1 MKTENLIKNNILAIP
16 VGDFL
21 HKDMSAAYMIYAPF
35 AGIEF
40 IADADYVMR
49 LDTGIGRQCGISDEQ
64 DDIISQLLGTPE
76 TKKSSVLKNALE
88 DSNVLYVIPNYK
100 CNFSCSYCYAAAG
113 RSSKEIEAEDVQ
125 NTVSFFIE
133 RKEPT
138 DESPLRIVFIG
149 GGEPMLS
156 WSIVYKIIVNAQ
168 KTASK
173 LNKKIAFTI
182 ITNGSILT
190 DSMLQFIKQYDIRI
204 NVSFEILK
212 EIQNSQRGSY
222 DVVVQN
228 IHKLLKNA
236 VKVNLRA
243 TITDLNVA
251 LMPQMIEETAAK
263 FPGVKSVFFE
273 TVSLPQNDSAAKMH
287 QFLDDYYKWFK
298 LADECAEKNNL
309 TLFNSQLV
317 ALDHISE
324 NFCSGLITLTPERTF
339 TLCPCF
345 SSPNEKYYE
354 QNTIGYIRNG
364 GIDIAEEKYQDIL
377 NQHSCKKT
385 KCRTCFAKYN
395 CGGGCIYRNL
405 IYSEETK
412 KVICQHT
419 REYMRYFLFKR
430 ICKNYRAQ
438 TNRDMISDLLEK
450 L

>member
-1 MKTENLIKNNILAIP
+1 MKAENLIKNNIFAIP

-21 HKDMSAAYMIYAPF
+21 RKDMNEAYMIYAPL

-40 IADADYVMR
+40 IADADYVIR
-49 LDTGIGRQCGISDEQ
+49 LDAGIGRECDISDDQ
-64 DDIISQLLGTPE
+64 DEIIFQLLGTPE
-76 TKKSSVLKNALE
+76 RKISSVLKNAFE
-88 DSNVLYVIPNYK
+88 NSNVLYVIPNYK

-113 RSSKEIEAEDVQ
+113 RSSKEIDAEDVQ
-125 NTVSFFIE
+125 NTVSLFIE
-133 RKEPT
+133 KKEPT

-156 WSIVYKIIVNAQ
+156 WSVVHKTITNA
-168 KTASK
+168 KETASK
-173 LNKKIAFTI
+173 FNKKIAFAI

-190 DSMLQFIKQYDIRI
+190 DSMLQFIRQYDIRI

-243 TITDLNVA
+243 TITELNVA
-251 LMPQMIEETAAK
+251 LMPQMIEETTAK
-263 FPGVKSVFFE
+263 FSGVKSVFFE
-273 TVSLPQNDSAAKMH
+273 TVTLPQNDSATKMD
-287 QFLDDYYKWFK
+287 QFLENYYKWFK
-298 LADECAEKNNL
+298 IADECAEKNNL

-317 ALDHISE
+317 AMDHIGE

-354 QNTIGYIRNG
+354 QNTIGCIRNG
-364 GIDIAEEKYQDIL
+364 RIDIAEEKYQDIL
-377 NQHSCKKT
+377 NQHSCRKT
-385 KCRTCFAKYN
+385 MCRTCFAKYN

-405 IYSEETK
+405 IYSKETQ

-419 REYMRYFLFKR
+419 REYVRYSLFKR

-438 TNRDMISDLLEK
+438 MKRDMISDLLEK